1 MTVEP
6 IPFMGLVNLDDTQER
21 FKTSAVDEPRS
32 GRENIG
38 DKSGSCSSDG
48 ETSTEEAIQN
58 SKRKEV

>member
-48 ETSTEEAIQN
+48 ETSTEEVI
-58 SKRKEV
+58 